1 MARRDSCDSMA
12 HLKAPLV
19 IVGGGL
25 AGLSLAAGLRN
36 RGVAVSVHEAGHYP
50 RHRVCG
56 EFISGVER
64 STLETLGIAEA
75 FDDAHLHRSVVWFHG
90 DQRIH
95 ENLLPTAAYG
105 ISRHRLDLRLVQ
117 LVERLG
123 GEVLQGVRQPREPD
137 EGKVW
142 AAGRIAGES
151 PWIGLKAHFLDLPML
166 ADLEM
171 HVGSNGY
178 VGLAGV
184 EDGRVNV
191 CGLFRLDRERSGKGS
206 ALQLDY
212 LRAGGLGALADRLS
226 LAMPDEVSFKGVSAL
241 QLGWQE
247 PEPGLFSIG
256 DAAAMIPPFTGNG
269 MSMAFQS
276 AESALDPLTAW
287 SAGECS
293 WPEAVSALETS
304 LRQRFSRRLGTANL
318 LQGLLG
324 HPLGRGLMNGLG
336 RSGLLPFRSLLSLV
350 RQ

>member
-1 MARRDSCDSMA
+1 MARLS
-12 HLKAPLV
+12 APLV

-75 FDDAHLHRSVVWFHG
+75 FDDALLHRSVVWHHG

-95 ENLLPTAAYG
+95 ENFLPAPAYG
-105 ISRHRLDLRLVQ
+105 ISRHRLDLRLVH

-123 GEVLQGVRQPREPD
+123 GEVHQGVRVSRKSEM
-137 EGKVW
+137 GTVW

-151 PWIGLKAHFLDLPML
+151 PWIGLKAHFLDLPTL

-171 HVGSNGY
+171 HVGTNGY

-184 EDGRVNV
+184 EEGRVNV

-212 LRAGGLGALADRLS
+212 LRAGGLAALADRLER
-226 LAMPDEVSFKGVSAL
+226 AMPDEASFKGVSAL
-241 QLGWQE
+241 RLGWQSPAVE
-247 PEPGLFSIG
+247 FFSIG

-276 AESALDPLTAW
+276 AESALDPLVAW

-293 WPEAVSALETS
+293 WPEAVSTLRSA
-304 LRQRFSRRLGTANL
+304 LRQRFSRRLGNAGV

>member
-1 MARRDSCDSMA
+1 MA
-12 HLKAPLV
+12 HLNTPLV

-36 RGVAVSVHEAGHYP
+36 RGVPVSVREAGHYP

-56 EFISGVER
+56 EFISGVQR
-64 STLETLGIAEA
+64 STLDALGISEA
-75 FDDAHLHRSVVWFHG
+75 FEDARLHRSVLWHHG

-95 ENLLPTAAYG
+95 ENLLPAPAYG

-123 GEVLQGVRQPREPD
+123 GEVLQGVRQPREP
-137 EGKVW
+137 EVGKIW
-142 AAGRIAGES
+142 AAGRIAAES

-171 HVGSNGY
+171 HVGANGY
-178 VGLAGV
+178 IGLAGV

-191 CGLFRLDRERSGKGS
+191 CGLFQLDRHRSGKGS

-212 LRAGGLGALADRLS
+212 LRAGGLGALAERLHRA
-226 LAMPDEVSFKGVSAL
+226 LPDESSFKGVSAL
-241 QLGWQE
+241 QLGWQAAE
-247 PEPGLFSIG
+247 SGLCSIG

-287 SAGECS
+287 SAGQCS
-293 WPEAVSALETS
+293 WPEAVSALQTS
-304 LRQRFSRRLGTANL
+304 LRQRFSKRLGAAGFFQN
-318 LQGLLG
+318 LLG

-336 RSGLLPFRSLLSLV
+336 RTGLLPFRSLLSLV

>member
-1 MARRDSCDSMA
+1 MARGDSCASIA
-12 HLKAPLV
+12 HLKAPIV

-25 AGLSLAAGLRN
+25 AGLSLAVGLRN
-36 RGVAVSVHEAGHYP
+36 RGVNVSVHEAGHYP

-56 EFISGVER
+56 EFISGVEA
-64 STLETLGIAEA
+64 STLEALGIKEV
-75 FDDAHLHRSVVWFHG
+75 FEDSRLHRSVLWFHG

-95 ENLLPTAAYG
+95 ENVLPTPAYG
-105 ISRHRLDLRLVQ
+105 VSRHRLDLRLVQ

-123 GEVLQGVRQPREPD
+123 GEVRQGVREVRGSEA
-137 EGKVW
+137 GKVW
-142 AAGRIAGES
+142 AAGRVASES
-151 PWIGLKAHFLDLPML
+151 QWIGLKAHYLDLPML

-171 HVGSNGY
+171 HVGTNGY

-184 EDGRVNV
+184 EEGRVNV
-191 CGLFRLDRERSGKGS
+191 CGLFRVDRGRSGKGS

-212 LRAGGLGALADRLS
+212 LRAGGFVELADRLAR
-226 LAMPDEVSFKGVSAL
+226 AMPDETSFKGVSAL
-241 QLGWQE
+241 QLGWQD
-247 PEPGLFSIG
+247 PEAGMFSIG

-287 SAGECS
+287 SAGDCS
-293 WPEAVSALETS
+293 WPEAVSSLQAT
-304 LRQRFSRRLGTANL
+304 LRQRFSRRLGAAGF

>member
-1 MARRDSCDSMA
+1 MARRHSCGSVA
-12 HLKAPLV
+12 RLKAPLV

-75 FDDAHLHRSVVWFHG
+75 FDDARLHRGVVWFHG

-95 ENLLPTAAYG
+95 ENLLPAAAYG

-117 LVERLG
+117 LVGRLG
-123 GEVLQGVRQPREPD
+123 GEVLQGVREPREPD

-171 HVGSNGY
+171 HVGTNGY

-212 LRAGGLGALADRLS
+212 LRAGGLGALADRLAR
-226 LAMPDEVSFKGVSAL
+226 AMPDEASFKGVSAL

-247 PEPGLFSIG
+247 PEAGLFSIG

-293 WPEAVSALETS
+293 WPEAVSALQTS
-304 LRQRFSRRLGTANL
+304 LRQRFSRRLGAANL
-318 LQGLLG
+318 FQGLLG

>member
-1 MARRDSCDSMA
+1 MA

-36 RGVAVSVHEAGHYP
+36 RGVAVSVHEAGQYP

-64 STLETLGIAEA
+64 STLEALGIAEA
-75 FDDAHLHRSVVWFHG
+75 FDDARLHRSVVWFHG

-95 ENLLPTAAYG
+95 ENLLPSPAYG

-123 GEVLQGVRQPREPD
+123 GEVFQGVRDPREAD

-212 LRAGGLGALADRLS
+212 LRAGGLGALADRLAR
-226 LAMPDEVSFKGVSAL
+226 AMPDEASFKGVSAL

-247 PEPGLFSIG
+247 PEAGLFSIG

-293 WPEAVSALETS
+293 WPEAVSALQAS
-304 LRQRFSRRLGTANL
+304 LRQRFSKRLGAANL